1 LPAMRTP
8 SDPDAIGRLAGAA
21 APRQWS
27 SALMV
32 AGFLRRRIAG
42 VARSSGLRG
51 RLETRAAPGSLQ
63 SLPHGSASSP
73 SPSTWPSRNAALR
86 VASVRFICRL
96 PRAENT
102 AAKAKKSGS
111 QWTRRWREQDSNSRF
126 PAKEI
131 KKRSLPVVHAPLLCE
146 PLFRL
151 RLVISSVQTGQPTL
165 VFLLYQNF
173 ALLDVDPTKL

>member
-51 RLETRAAPGSLQ
+51 RLETRARYNRCLTAARRARP
-63 SLPHGSASSP
+63 PRHGPRETPTAG
-73 SPSTWPSRNAALR
+73 
-86 VASVRFICRL
+86 ASVRFICRL